1 MEKRVL
7 AVYRKWR
14 RMVSGST
21 IIVYICDFLDYGCQP
36 LYDFDNA
43 NQMNFRFRGENSF
56 SIFTFILSMKIFSA
70 LAEWIKKMCYGKN
83 KEYNLEKQR

>member
-1 MEKRVL
+1 MFMEKRVL

-36 LYDFDNA
+36 LYDFDNDHY
-43 NQMNFRFRGENSF
+43 NR
-56 SIFTFILSMKIFSA
+56 L
-70 LAEWIKKMCYGKN
+70 YGWV
-83 KEYNLEKQR
+83 